1 MSTEL
6 RLNDTQ
12 KREILRSF
20 KEVDMHKELKI
31 LFSKMYNK
39 NGDVYLTHGRD
50 EMGRDLIISLND
62 PTGIE
67 NIAVVVKMDKLSGSA
82 SDKTLFEITT
92 QIRQCFEVP
101 LNVKDR
107 LSPLKTNRVY
117 VCIFGEISNKA
128 ESNLNA
134 NLKEHEGKIKYFDI
148 HMMLKFF
155 TEYYSNI
162 FLGAASIEALH
173 NKYKELSET
182 LLNKNK
188 FIETSFIEPNL
199 RIFNKSKEHLLAIS
213 KNSDSAKIG
222 KTIGENLFGEKE
234 TINTMATKLLNSQ
247 YKILVEGDAGSGKTI
262 FVIKLTMHIIEETIH
277 SINVQNCNEMKSIS
291 IPIVLKATDLTN
303 GKNIEKKILEY
314 CYSEE
319 EILLPSLLLI
329 DGMDEVNNKTKEKII
344 SEAEAY
350 CKRKNISL
358 LFTSRKSTEVKKK
371 LHKYQNYELLPFETS
386 QAINYIKKML
396 SQNQILLN
404 TLIKGIEVLQHQ
416 IPLYPMSLSLLIEI
430 AETQKEIPAS
440 ISELY
445 KRYIDMTL
453 NQYSNGEQINIIFE
467 PTIKMTFLEDISFNL
482 FYKNNVAIIKRN
494 SFENFIDNYI
504 KNFPLITNKEIFIIE
519 LERTSLIKIGEEHVE
534 FLHKSFL
541 DYFIASYFKNRQTEL
556 YDSDEFKDIYKL
568 YHSSLWEDVTYFY
581 FGQKA
586 RITKKEIDLLLS
598 NTPEDFEPLLKDVSQ
613 FMIAKLLQFAWH
625 TDSLDKEHAIKVSIS
640 NILEMRKGLS
650 KLIEEDLGMQ
660 LPKILGDIQ
669 MIHFVDEAYSSRF
682 LVDEVKSIIESI
694 DKNKIAENA
703 NLFYF
708 STLYILEN
716 MNLLGEE
723 YTKKFL
729 DSFIEY
735 SDCVN
740 PDISLPLVNI
750 VNLFVNKGKLQATDE
765 QSKNLSIIT
774 TKMKKKYRDLTIDYL
789 SFKNK
794 MDEMRINKLSNSTKK
809 RKYK

>member
-350 CKRKNISL
+350 CKRKI
-358 LFTSRKSTEVKKK
+358 
-371 LHKYQNYELLPFETS
+371 
-386 QAINYIKKML
+386 
-396 SQNQILLN
+396 
-404 TLIKGIEVLQHQ
+404 
-416 IPLYPMSLSLLIEI
+416 
-430 AETQKEIPAS
+430 
-440 ISELY
+440 
-445 KRYIDMTL
+445 
-453 NQYSNGEQINIIFE
+453 
-467 PTIKMTFLEDISFNL
+467 
-482 FYKNNVAIIKRN
+482 
-494 SFENFIDNYI
+494 
-504 KNFPLITNKEIFIIE
+504 
-519 LERTSLIKIGEEHVE
+519 
-534 FLHKSFL
+534 
-541 DYFIASYFKNRQTEL
+541 
-556 YDSDEFKDIYKL
+556 
-568 YHSSLWEDVTYFY
+568 
-581 FGQKA
+581 
-586 RITKKEIDLLLS
+586 
-598 NTPEDFEPLLKDVSQ
+598 
-613 FMIAKLLQFAWH
+613 
-625 TDSLDKEHAIKVSIS
+625 
-640 NILEMRKGLS
+640 
-650 KLIEEDLGMQ
+650 
-660 LPKILGDIQ
+660 
-669 MIHFVDEAYSSRF
+669 
-682 LVDEVKSIIESI
+682 
-694 DKNKIAENA
+694 
-703 NLFYF
+703 
-708 STLYILEN
+708 
-716 MNLLGEE
+716 
-723 YTKKFL
+723 
-729 DSFIEY
+729 
-735 SDCVN
+735 
-740 PDISLPLVNI
+740 
-750 VNLFVNKGKLQATDE
+750 
-765 QSKNLSIIT
+765 
-774 TKMKKKYRDLTIDYL
+774 
-789 SFKNK
+789 
-794 MDEMRINKLSNSTKK
+794 
-809 RKYK
+809 